1 MKQKILCILLFVFA
15 VNMHISGQTGYIYVH
30 SKTLNEAGSP
40 NITYTVSGGATVVP
54 AFSLNDNPAQT
65 PVLDIGSAEN
75 GRLWATSSTN
85 VLYYRDANS
94 TVWIQTS
101 VTDAV
106 KVDGGPLGT
115 CFYISTAGTVFAYS
129 GAGAPA
135 QISAAGQFNNAP
147 WTDIGSGWTGTPTG
161 AGVPGPALYVV
172 RDNAIVYKYSGA
184 GTTWNTYATIS
195 TSPAYAGYR
204 VDVNPTNGN
213 VYVGGNSGTVRT
225 IREITPAAIPV
236 ITSLG
241 SPVPDGWAYRDL
253 AVNANG
259 EIYATAYELNSPQ
272 GWYVHKYS
280 SGIAWVKETGSFD
293 ASNIT
298 GGAGNSLWLTMNSGG
313 WNGGNGWPLAPGPYP
328 FYNIFS
334 RGFDGTSVTYID
346 DERVRTSPVAGN
358 SQLIPVVPGTYTI
371 TETIP
376 GGWDLQKI
384 LLYDPSANSTANQV
398 AGTATITVAANEVVN
413 VVFQTGQLNPIA
425 MTNNCS
431 AAYLET
437 FGTGVA
443 GTYGTPVAGQTSY
456 HYLTGNAPGED
467 GYYKIVNR
475 ANPDFNSWGGAAGI
489 VDHTP
494 GDADQGFMYAVN
506 AGYDK
511 GEFFRRRFTGVIPG
525 ATYNFSAWI
534 VDLTASAQ
542 VNPNVSFLVLDH
554 TTQVVLGS
562 YTTGDLTSIIEPDT
576 WQNYGFSFT
585 ATAADI
591 DLVISNNGFGGNG
604 NDLAID
610 DISFALIPSGT
621 PVTAVTH
628 VSCAALGSIEVTF
641 PLGASYEYSIDTAL
655 GWQPSVL
662 FQNLFSG
669 AYTVYARFAGTNGC
683 VVTKTDT
690 IKSAICGNVFNDGNG
705 LTDSIVNGNGTNAGG
720 LNAVLIDPATGNVIA
735 VVPVNGNGT
744 YEFLNLPAGSYNVL
758 ITTETAV
765 AGNAAPNVVLPP
777 NWVNIGEDCCDNTGS
792 DGSIDGILTG
802 IVVGSTAVTNVN
814 FGIEQLPGSN
824 NVTQTIP
831 SPAINTIPAGVITNP
846 VSGNDLEDG
855 ILGNPNQ
862 LVITTLPV
870 NATMFYNG
878 IAVTPGQ
885 VINGFDPA
893 LISYI
898 NITNGS
904 TAIVFEYAFIDSA
917 GQQDP
922 TPATYTVNW
931 AVPLPVSIEKFIV
944 TQDKCRAHVLWTVSN
959 EINFSHYDVE
969 RKTQHSQFAKIASV
983 PSKYV
988 NEVVTYTYDD
998 ESLPE
1003 GEFEYRL
1010 KMVDKDGQYVYSN
1023 TQAIKTACA
1032 DESITVYPNPVQNT
1046 LHIAIKSAI
1055 TQDYTIRIYN
1065 VMGKTIY
1072 QVTMEVRENEK
1083 QVIPVLLETYS
1094 GGIYHIIVSDEYLQK
1109 TFSILKD

>member
-1 MKQKILCILLFVFA
+1 MKQKILCILLFLFTF
-15 VNMHISGQTGYIYVH
+15 NMYISGQTGYIYVH

-40 NITYTVSGGATVVP
+40 NVTYTVSGGPTVVP
-54 AFSLNDNPAQT
+54 DFTLNDDPSQT

-85 VLYYRDANS
+85 MLYYRDANS
-94 TVWIQTS
+94 TVWIQTP
-101 VTDAV
+101 VTNAV
-106 KVDGGPLGT
+106 KVDGGPFGT

-129 GAGAPA
+129 GAGAPT

-161 AGVPGPALYVV
+161 AGVPGPAVYAVK
-172 RDNAIVYKYSGA
+172 DDGNVYKWSGT
-184 GTTWNTYATIS
+184 GTTWNIYATVP
-195 TSPAYAGYR
+195 TFAGYR

-213 VYVGGNSGTVRT
+213 VYFAGNTTGAGTVRT
-225 IREITPAAIPV
+225 VREITPAGAPAAPSI
-236 ITSLG
+236 G
-241 SPVPDGWAYRDL
+241 SGIVGANAYAYKDI
-253 AVNANG
+253 AVNQNG
-259 EIYATAYELNSPQ
+259 EVYVVANDQVNQPTGA
-272 GWYVHKYS
+272 YVHKYAGGTS
-280 SGIAWVKETGSFD
+280 WVKETGSFD
-293 ASNIT
+293 AYRIT
-298 GGAGNSLWLTMNSGG
+298 GGIAGSLWNSMASGG
-313 WNGGNGWPLAPGPYP
+313 WGFGTYP

-334 RGFDGTSVTYID
+334 RAYDGTNVTYID
-346 DERVRTSPVAGN
+346 DERVRTTAGN
-358 SQLIPVVPGTYTI
+358 SQLIPVLPGTYTI

-384 LLYDPSANSTANQV
+384 LLYDPTANSTANQV
-398 AGTATITVAANEVVN
+398 AGTATITVTANEVVN

-425 MTNNCS
+425 MTNSCS
-431 AAYLET
+431 TAYLET
-437 FGTGVA
+437 FGTGLA

-456 HYLTGNAPGED
+456 HFLSGNAPGED

-475 ANPDFNSWGGAAGI
+475 ANPDFNLWGGAAGI

-494 GDADQGFMYAVN
+494 GDADQGYMYAVN

-562 YTTGDLTSIIEPDT
+562 YTTGDLTSIVEPDT

-662 FQNLFSG
+662 FQNLSSG
-669 AYTVYARFAGTNGC
+669 VYTVYARFAGTDGC

-705 LTDSIVNGNGTNAGG
+705 LTDSMVNGNGTNEGG
-720 LNAVLIDPATGNVIA
+720 LNAILIDPASGNVIA
-735 VVPVNGNGT
+735 IVPVNGNGT

-765 AGNAAPNVVLPP
+765 VGNAAPNVVLPL
-777 NWVNIGEDCCDNTGS
+777 NWVNTGEDCCDNTGS

-802 IVVGSTAVTNVN
+802 IVVGSTAVTNIN

-846 VSGNDLEDG
+846 VSGSDPEDG
-855 ILGNPNQ
+855 LLGNPNQ
-862 LVITTLPV
+862 LVITNLPV

-893 LISYI
+893 LISYT
-898 NITNGS
+898 NITNRS
-904 TAIVFEYAFIDSA
+904 TSIVFEYAFIDSA

-922 TPATYTVNW
+922 TPATYIVNW
-931 AVPLPVSIEKFIV
+931 AVPLPVSVEKFVV

-959 EINFSHYDVE
+959 EINFSHYEVE
-969 RKTQHSQFAKIASV
+969 RKAQHIQFAKIASV
-983 PSKYV
+983 SSKYV
-988 NEVVTYTYDD
+988 NEMVTYTYDD
-998 ESLPE
+998 EGLPE
-1003 GEFEYRL
+1003 GQFEYRL
-1010 KMVDKDGQYVYSN
+1010 KMIDKDGQYLYSN
-1023 TQAIKTACA
+1023 TQAIKTTCA
-1032 DESITVYPNPVQNT
+1032 DEGIAVYPNPVQNN
-1046 LHIAIKSAI
+1046 LYIAIKSAI
-1055 TQDYTIRIYN
+1055 TQGYTVRIYN
-1065 VMGKTIY
+1065 VMGKVIY
-1072 QVTMEVRENEK
+1072 EATMEVRENEK
-1083 QVIPVLLETYS
+1083 KVIPVSLEAYS